1 MGAQRRQ
8 RVVDGPGG
16 PDGRALLRA
25 LDVLEPM
32 ASADTAEG
40 LSAALFEM
48 LPRLLDLR
56 SVVIFHDIVAAS
68 RPSAAFSL
76 NTVERSL
83 ETWQEMYEINPIYP
97 FVQQRTRAAV
107 ITLKEV
113 AGRVGDIR
121 TSPFYRRYM
130 TVDGFDKQAVVPIR
144 HNGRVRSA
152 VSIRRDNR
160 QDPFGPAELELVR
173 RLQPFL
179 AACFARVW
187 REEEASALAG
197 GVERRA
203 EPLHPGVGFFDTDG
217 GAISAGP
224 GFRAALDRWRGRDEA
239 AGALPA
245 VILEAVEELG
255 RGWAARRFGDDEAPY
270 LNVRRGGEVARVT
283 LVRPLPHIPPIVEVA
298 LAAPPSATL
307 AGQPANAALL
317 RLTPGE
323 RDVVGLV
330 LKGMTNAQI
339 AYALGKVEGTVKG
352 QLHAIYRKLE
362 VPNRAGLMLLLS

>member
-1 MGAQRRQ
+1 MGALRREIP
-8 RVVDGPGG
+8 VVGTGDA
-16 PDGRALLRA
+16 DARALMRA

-32 ASADTAEG
+32 ASADTAQG
-40 LSAALFEM
+40 LSEALFEL
-48 LPRLLDLR
+48 LPRLLNLR
-56 SVVIFHDIVAAS
+56 SVVVFHDIVAAS
-68 RPSAAFSL
+68 RPAAAFSL

-130 TVDGFDKQAVVPIR
+130 TADGFDKQAVMPIR

-152 VSIRRDNR
+152 VSIRRDSR
-160 QDPFGPAELELVR
+160 HDPFAPAELEMVR

-187 REEEASALAG
+187 RDEQSSAL
-197 GVERRA
+197 VEGLGRRA

-217 GAISAGP
+217 GAVSAGA
-224 GFRAALDRWRGRDEA
+224 GFRTAVAAWRGGE

-245 VILEAVEELG
+245 PIQAAVEELA
-255 RGWAARRFGDDEAPY
+255 RGWAARRFADDEAPY
-270 LNVRRGGEVARVT
+270 LVVRQGGETAKVT
-283 LVRPLPHIPPIVEVA
+283 LLRPLPQVLPIVEVA
-298 LAAPPSATL
+298 LGSPVAQAAAVRAP
-307 AGQPANAALL
+307 NAALQ
-317 RLTPGE
+317 RLTLRE
-323 RDVVGLV
+323 REVVSLV
-330 LKGMTNAQI
+330 LKGLSNAQI
-339 AYALGKVEGTVKG
+339 AHSLGKVEGTVKG
-352 QLHAIYRKLE
+352 QLHAIYRKLD
-362 VPNRAGLMLLLS
+362 VANRTGLMLLLG

>member
-1 MGAQRRQ
+1 MGAEQRLSFQ
-8 RVVDGPGG
+8 DGPQG
-16 PDGRALLRA
+16 PDARALLRA

-32 ASADTAEG
+32 ASAETAEG
-40 LSAALFEM
+40 LSAALFEL

-113 AGRVGDIR
+113 AGRLGDIR

-187 REEEASALAG
+187 REEEADALAG
-197 GVERRA
+197 GLERRA

-224 GFRAALDRWRGRDEA
+224 GFRAALARWRGHGDE
-239 AGALPA
+239 GALPA

-270 LNVRRGGEVARVT
+270 LNVRRGEETARVT
-283 LVRPLPHIPPIVEVA
+283 LVRPLPHMAPLVEVA
-298 LAAPPSATL
+298 LALPQTASAP
-307 AGQPANAALL
+307 QPANAALL

-330 LKGMTNAQI
+330 LKGLTNAQI
-339 AYALGKVEGTVKG
+339 AHSLGKVEGTVKG

-362 VPNRAGLMLLLS
+362 VPNRAGLMLLMG